1 MMRAAGESRGVTVII
16 ATYNR
21 KRMLR
26 CAIQSALQQQVPV
39 TEILVV
45 GDHCTDGSAEVVEA
59 FGDARVRW
67 LNRDR
72 NCGSQWGPNNDGIAS
87 ATSESIAFLGH
98 DDLWFP
104 WHLAGLLPALD
115 GGADLA
121 HPMGALVAPEG
132 VRGAFTGPADV
143 EGYATTTIPPSGW
156 LVRKT
161 VLQAVGGFRDQATL
175 SRGTDDDLF
184 RRIERAGYRIDA
196 VPRLSVLKFPS
207 HWWGA
212 YSAAAPVPQ
221 EQWLEA
227 IAADAAEVER
237 QVLTSA
243 VRALGSATP
252 YATPLRAIKL
262 ALRVAARG
270 LLKRLDTEKGIIGST
285 LRARFR
291 YQRRVLRR
299 RRGL

>member
-1 MMRAAGESRGVTVII
+1 MMRAAGESRGVTVVI
-16 ATYNR
+16 ATFNR

-26 CAIQSALQQQVPV
+26 CAIQSVLQQQVPV
-39 TEILVV
+39 DEVLVI
-45 GDHCTDGSAEVVEA
+45 GDHCTDGSAEIVEA

-67 LNRDR
+67 FNRDR
-72 NCGSQWGPNNDGIAS
+72 NCGSQWAPNNDGIAHAKS
-87 ATSESIAFLGH
+87 DSIAFLGH

-104 WHLAGLLPALD
+104 WHLAGLLPALEA
-115 GGADLA
+115 GADLA
-121 HPMGALVAPEG
+121 HPIGALVAPEG

-143 EGYATTTIPPSGW
+143 EGYATTAIPPSGW

-184 RRIERAGYRIDA
+184 RRIERADYRIDA

-207 HWWGA
+207 HWWSA
-212 YSAAAPVPQ
+212 YSADAPVSQ
-221 EQWLEA
+221 EQWLEK
-227 IAADAAEVER
+227 ITTDAAEVER
-237 QVLTSA
+237 QILTSA
-243 VRALGSATP
+243 VIALGSAAP

-270 LLKRLDTEKGIIGST
+270 LRNRLDTEKGIVASA

-291 YQRRVLRR
+291 YQRGVLRR